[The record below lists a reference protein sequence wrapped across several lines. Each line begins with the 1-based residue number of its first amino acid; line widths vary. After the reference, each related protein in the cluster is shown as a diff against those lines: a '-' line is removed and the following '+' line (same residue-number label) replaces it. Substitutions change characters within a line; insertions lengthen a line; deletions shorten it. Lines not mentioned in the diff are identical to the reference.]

1 MIRLRVTQC
10 PWMAS
15 KAEVPSRAGDTQ
27 PPTGCLLPST
37 CLRAQRWTPGG
48 AAGPEGSVMWNVTV
62 YQHLPLSQWSQCKV
76 TLRLSAMKTVP
87 HKQKISP
94 LDRLALAL
102 AKCRPSV
109 RKENPNRLE
118 G

>member
-1 MIRLRVTQC
+1 
-10 PWMAS
+10 
-15 KAEVPSRAGDTQ
+15 
-27 PPTGCLLPST
+27 
-37 CLRAQRWTPGG
+37 
-48 AAGPEGSVMWNVTV
+48 MWNVTI

-109 RKENPNRLE
+109 RKNNPNRLE